1 MDSSSVG
8 DFINQ
13 VPVGLL
19 LAPIFFGAIYVVVM
33 VIIFQRAAERRRRN
47 RALRAAGGAA
57 PMQAAVTLNTKPKR
71 QPIGAFLS
79 GQLPDKPMNPAQW
92 SIPAGLRDLPEPD
105 LEALSGVPLMIE
117 PETIES
123 ASIAPSMDW
132 LAMMTPASVLPST
145 KLSVQPSSQPSIQE
159 RTVMTTQTILPDAE
173 PNSNRKGFDSGDA
186 VEVMRIWRDLT
197 DGSLIIQMGDQ
208 RYRTAND
215 IANPE
220 LLRRFTGIVR
230 ELWAMVNNSLSGRS
244 ADMLPAV
251 DNAGI
256 PLPSGSAGSLKA
268 RIGMLAQQ
276 NEPDDSLKQ
285 QRSGLLRQV
294 TRTAMGQSAT
304 PAAEPRRDGIADAV
318 EQFLQFRLSHTPEF
332 QTRSIH
338 VRPSIDGGVRIEVD
352 GHFYNGVN
360 DVIDPDV
367 RDLLLTVLREWEA
380 RQ

>member
-1 MDSSSVG
+1 
-8 DFINQ
+8 
-13 VPVGLL
+13 
-19 LAPIFFGAIYVVVM
+19 
-33 VIIFQRAAERRRRN
+33 
-47 RALRAAGGAA
+47 
-57 PMQAAVTLNTKPKR
+57 
-71 QPIGAFLS
+71 
-79 GQLPDKPMNPAQW
+79 
-92 SIPAGLRDLPEPD
+92 
-105 LEALSGVPLMIE
+105 
-117 PETIES
+117 
-123 ASIAPSMDW
+123 
-132 LAMMTPASVLPST
+132 
-145 KLSVQPSSQPSIQE
+145 
-159 RTVMTTQTILPDAE
+159 MTTQTILPDAE

-230 ELWAMVNNSLSGRS
+230 ELWAMVNNSPSGRS

-338 VRPSIDGGVRIEVD
+338 VRPSI
-352 GHFYNGVN
+352 
-360 DVIDPDV
+360 
-367 RDLLLTVLREWEA
+367 EA
-380 RQ
+380 YGSKWTAIFTTASTM